1 MVDKLETAVVELER
15 KKITR
20 EEGQKA
26 SRAMEALNVN
36 QTQVKSEDVDLVVS
50 SCPTFLDHD
59 ITHYLQSWEI

>member
-36 QTQVKSEDVDLVVS
+36 QTQVKPEDVDLIVS
-50 SCPTFLDHD
+50 RLPFLSRSS
-59 ITHYLQSWEI
+59 INP